1 MSCVLGDGR
10 GGGGGRGGHWYKF
23 HFFLDQ
29 GSVSRGSASLIS
41 KVVVQQGFFL
51 PDFLSSGLNVE
62 LVTTVFCYSAINIQL
77 SNCMLI
83 LLIQPMLDSCSSC
96 GHC

>member
-1 MSCVLGDGR
+1 M
-10 GGGGGRGGHWYKF
+10 
-23 HFFLDQ
+23 
-29 GSVSRGSASLIS
+29 S

-51 PDFLSSGLNVE
+51 PEFFSGLNVE
-62 LVTTVFCYSAINIQL
+62 LATTVFCCSAISNQL

-83 LLIQPMLDSCSSC
+83 LLTQPMLDSCSSC

>member
-10 GGGGGRGGHWYKF
+10 GGGGGGGGALVPVPL
-23 HFFLDQ
+23 FLDQ

-41 KVVVQQGFFL
+41 KVVVQQVFFL
-51 PDFLSSGLNVE
+51 PDFLSSGLNVQ

-83 LLIQPMLDSCSSC
+83 LLIQPMLDLCSSC